1 MNLNRIILIGNGF
14 DLAHGMKTSYKSFID
29 DYWSNIVELVKKTDY
44 QRPFENDEIKITKSP
59 AGFLQEN
66 TFEELSKQVN
76 QNKSQLNFKNQFLK
90 ILTNRV
96 NIQNWVDVENEY
108 YITLKKIYRKDGNVR
123 GYSIEDLNTDFKRI
137 ETLLIEY
144 LDRVEKEFDGNRG
157 KDFARIR
164 HRVGKKIYEPIKYRD
179 FSEDSINQRVDDEY
193 KIIEGDYLKYKGN
206 FQSEGAINSKYKNI
220 LWEIDDGDP
229 KTEIRRLL
237 LSENATRYFD
247 LVPDNTLLLSFNYTF
262 TEYYYGNPKDHRNPN
277 IKKIT
282 SVNSNHLHGTI
293 TGTDSNDSPNPVIF
307 GYGDE
312 LDEDYKALES
322 INDNK
327 YLENIKSIKYQ
338 ESNKYKQLLRF
349 INSGHFQIF
358 IFGHSCGI
366 SDRTL
371 LNTMFEHDNCASIKL
386 FYHQKNEDPD
396 NFSDV
401 MINIS
406 RNFNDKAKMRDRV
419 VNKNYSNPLT

>member
-1 MNLNRIILIGNGF
+1 MNRIILIGNGF

-29 DYWSNIVELVKKTDY
+29 DYWSNTVELIKKS
-44 QRPFENDEIKITKSP
+44 RIGANFENEEIKITNSP
-59 AGFLQEN
+59 SSYINENSFKVLQTHLKLRN
-66 TFEELSKQVN
+66 SELT
-76 QNKSQLNFKNQFLK
+76 FKNRFLDV
-90 ILTNRV
+90 LTHKSH
-96 NIQNWVDVENEY
+96 IQNWVDVENEY
-108 YITLKKIYRKDGNVR
+108 YLILKKIFKKDR
-123 GYSIEDLNTDFKRI
+123 SIQGYDIGELNADFKRI

-144 LDRVEKEFDGNRG
+144 LGRIEKEFDSNRS
-157 KDFARIR
+157 KDFARIK
-164 HRVGKKIYEPIKYRD
+164 HRVGRKIFEPIKYRD
-179 FSEDSINQRVDDEY
+179 FSEDSINQRVESEY
-193 KIIEGDYLKYKGN
+193 KIIEEEYSKYKGHL
-206 FQSEGAINSKYKNI
+206 QSKGAIQSKYKDI

-229 KTEIRRLL
+229 KIEIRKLL
-237 LSENATRYFD
+237 LSDSATRYFN
-247 LVPDNTLLLSFNYTF
+247 LIPENTLLLSFNYTL
-262 TEYYYGNPKDHRNPN
+262 TESYYQGAKDYKNPN

-282 SVNSNHLHGTI
+282 WVNSNHLHGTI
-293 TGTDSNDSPNPVIF
+293 IGADEDDVPNPIIF

-386 FYHQKNEDPD
+386 FYHQKSEGKD

-419 VNKNYSNPLT
+419 VNKNQCNPLT